1 MPPMTPGLWEG
12 IDMPNIIMADAAKG
26 VISGKVS
33 TEEIGTE
40 IPIPAL
46 VGVTFNRL
54 LVKVS
59 GDLSNGLQGT
69 KVTVVVF
76 IDTTAPKNCFSI
88 GSNTAGTVLAS
99 PSSTS
104 ANIVFANG
112 ILKYTTGGPKFA
124 ATTYEY
130 YAWEE

>member
-1 MPPMTPGLWEG
+1 MPN
-12 IDMPNIIMADAAKG
+12 NIIMADAAKG
-26 VISGKVS
+26 VISGKV
-33 TEEIGTE
+33 TMEEIGTE

-59 GDLSNGLQGT
+59 GNLSNGLQGT
-69 KVTVVVF
+69 KVTLVVF
-76 IDTTAPKNCFSI
+76 IDTTDPDNCFSI
-88 GSNTAGTVLAS
+88 GSNTAGTLVSTA
-99 PSSTS
+99 SSTS
-104 ANIVFANG
+104 TNIVFTNG
-112 ILKYTTGGPKFA
+112 TLKYERAVAKFA

>member
-1 MPPMTPGLWEG
+1 MPN
-12 IDMPNIIMADAAKG
+12 NIIMANTKKG

-33 TEEIGTE
+33 TNEIGTE

-69 KVTVVVF
+69 KVTLVVF
-76 IDTTAPKNCFSI
+76 IDTTNPDNCFSI
-88 GSNTAGTVLAS
+88 GTNSAGTALAS
-99 PSSTS
+99 PSSTAVS
-104 ANIVFANG
+104 IVFTNG
-112 ILKYTTGGPKFA
+112 TLMYTTGQTKFA

>member
-1 MPPMTPGLWEG
+1 MPN
-12 IDMPNIIMADAAKG
+12 NIIMADAAKG

-59 GDLSNGLQGT
+59 GNLSNGLQGVRA
-69 KVTVVVF
+69 KLVVF
-76 IDTTAPKNCFSI
+76 IDTTDPQNCFATDT
-88 GSNTAGTVLAS
+88 NTAGSAIGATG
-99 PSSTS
+99 STS
-104 ANIVFANG
+104 GSVVFTNG
-112 ILKYTTGGPKFA
+112 ILKHERGATYFA

>member
-1 MPPMTPGLWEG
+1 MPS
-12 IDMPNIIMADAAKG
+12 NIIMADAAKG
-26 VISGKVS
+26 VISGKVT
-33 TEEIGTE
+33 TEEIGSE

-59 GDLSNGLQGT
+59 GNLSNGLQGT
-69 KVTVVVF
+69 KVTLVVF
-76 IDTTAPKNCFSI
+76 IDTANPDNCFSI
-88 GSNTAGTVLAS
+88 GTNTAGTTISS

-104 ANIVFANG
+104 GSIVFTNG
-112 ILKYTTGGPKFA
+112 NLMYTAGETKFA

-130 YAWEE
+130 YAWAE

>member
-1 MPPMTPGLWEG
+1 MPN
-12 IDMPNIIMADAAKG
+12 NIIMADAAKG
-26 VISGKVS
+26 VISGKVT
-33 TEEIGTE
+33 TEEIGNE

-59 GDLSNGLQGT
+59 GNLSNGLKGT
-69 KVTVVVF
+69 KVTLVVF
-76 IDTTAPKNCFSI
+76 IDTTNQQNCFSI
-88 GSNTAGTVLAS
+88 GTNTAGTAIS
-99 PSSTS
+99 SATSTS
-104 ANIVFANG
+104 ATIVFTNG
-112 ILKYTTGGPKFA
+112 TLMHTAGTLKFA

>member
-1 MPPMTPGLWEG
+1 MPN
-12 IDMPNIIMADAAKG
+12 NIIMANTKKG

-33 TEEIGTE
+33 TNEIGTE

-59 GDLSNGLQGT
+59 GNLSNGLQGT
-69 KVTVVVF
+69 KVTLVVF
-76 IDTTAPKNCFSI
+76 IDTTNPDNCFSI
-88 GSNTAGTVLAS
+88 GTNSAGTIISS
-99 PSSTS
+99 PSSTAAS
-104 ANIVFANG
+104 IVFTNG
-112 ILKYTTGGPKFA
+112 TLMYTTGQIKFA

>member
-1 MPPMTPGLWEG
+1 MPN
-12 IDMPNIIMADAAKG
+12 NIIMADGEKG
-26 VISGKVS
+26 VISGKVT
-33 TEEIGTE
+33 TEEIGSE

-46 VGVTFNRL
+46 VGVAFNRL

-59 GDLSNGLQGT
+59 GNLSNGMQGT

-76 IDTTAPKNCFSI
+76 IDTTDPQNCFSI
-88 GSNTAGTVLAS
+88 GTNSAGTSLGS
-99 PSSTS
+99 PSSTTAS
-104 ANIVFANG
+104 IVFTNG
-112 ILKYTTGGPKFA
+112 TLMYTTGLTKFA

>member
-1 MPPMTPGLWEG
+1 MPN
-12 IDMPNIIMADAAKG
+12 NIIMADAAKG
-26 VISGKVS
+26 VISGKVT
-33 TEEIGTE
+33 TEEIGKE

-59 GDLSNGLQGT
+59 GNLSNGLQGT
-69 KVTVVVF
+69 RVTLVVF
-76 IDTTAPKNCFSI
+76 IDTTDPQNCFAI
-88 GSNTAGTVLAS
+88 GTNGAGTAIGATGSNSASIVFTNGTLMYTAGET
-99 PSSTS
+99 
-104 ANIVFANG
+104 
-112 ILKYTTGGPKFA
+112 KFA

>member
-1 MPPMTPGLWEG
+1 MPN
-12 IDMPNIIMADAAKG
+12 NIIMADGEKG
-26 VISGKVS
+26 VISGKVT
-33 TEEIGTE
+33 TEEIGKE

-46 VGVTFNRL
+46 VGVAFNRL

-59 GDLSNGLQGT
+59 GNLSNGLQGT
-69 KVTVVVF
+69 KVTLVVF
-76 IDTTAPKNCFSI
+76 IDTTDPDNCFSI
-88 GSNTAGTVLAS
+88 GTNSAGTTLAS

-104 ANIVFANG
+104 ASIVFANG
-112 ILKYTTGGPKFA
+112 ILKYTGGGIKFA

>member
-1 MPPMTPGLWEG
+1 MPS
-12 IDMPNIIMADAAKG
+12 NIIMADAAKG
-26 VISGKVS
+26 VISGKVT

-54 LVKVS
+54 LVKIS
-59 GDLSNGLQGT
+59 GDLSNGLQGK

-76 IDTTAPKNCFSI
+76 IDTTNPVNCFSI
-88 GSNTAGTVLAS
+88 GTNTAGAYLAS
-99 PSSTS
+99 PSSTA
-104 ANIVFANG
+104 ANIVFTNG
-112 ILKYTTGGPKFA
+112 TLMYTSGSTKFA

>member
-1 MPPMTPGLWEG
+1 MPN
-12 IDMPNIIMADAAKG
+12 NIIMADAAKG
-26 VISGKVS
+26 VISGKVT
-33 TEEIGTE
+33 TEEIGRE

-59 GDLSNGLQGT
+59 GNLSNGLQGT
-69 KVTVVVF
+69 KVTLVVF
-76 IDTTAPKNCFSI
+76 IDTTNQQNCFSI
-88 GSNTAGTVLAS
+88 SSNTPGTLIGLG
-99 PSSTS
+99 SSTS
-104 ANIVFANG
+104 ASVVFTNG
-112 ILKYTTGGPKFA
+112 YLRYTAGSIYFA